1 MSKLKNTYGF
11 SDDVLKAVLDVH
23 VNEAS
28 LSPKQKD
35 IAKLA
40 GDPEEIDAKDLE
52 KLRKK
57 AHHKKS
63 VQEAR
68 TALDKTYP
76 HGANDMA
83 TLAVQLRALLNFFS
97 KSGIMKKIMREHVE
111 SFDFQMN
118 DTKLLEMTNYV
129 TSLIEEL
136 QPVKPNN
143 SNPDLKMTCSNCGG
157 SKSAVSSD
165 GKQLMYADVEAKPFT
180 YICHNCADDKK

>member
-11 SDDVLKAVLDVH
+11 SDDVLKAVLGVH

-28 LSPKQKD
+28 LSPKQKK

-40 GDPEEIDAKDLE
+40 GNREKIDAEDL
-52 KLRKK
+52 KALRSGRKP
-57 AHHKKS
+57 
-63 VQEAR
+63 VEEAR

>member
-76 HGANDMA
+76 HGANDIA
-83 TLAVQLRALLNFFS
+83 TLAVQVRALLNFLS
-97 KSGIMKKIMREHVE
+97 KSGVLKK
-111 SFDFQMN
+111 
-118 DTKLLEMTNYV
+118 
-129 TSLIEEL
+129 
-136 QPVKPNN
+136 
-143 SNPDLKMTCSNCGG
+143 
-157 SKSAVSSD
+157 
-165 GKQLMYADVEAKPFT
+165 
-180 YICHNCADDKK
+180 